1 MRATPNITI
10 TDAGTGASGVVNTTT
25 QSFAGNKTFT
35 GTLNVSSS
43 GTFGGRVNTPWLERQ
58 YTNSTS
64 SSFTVSVN
72 TSWLDIN
79 TNVLTTITLP
89 NAATYPGKEL
99 HIRQTGT
106 GQVESASSNV
116 IPFTSPPTGS
126 AGTAILNPTNNKA
139 VTLVSDGA
147 NWIIMQRSTN

>member
-1 MRATPNITI
+1 MALAGSSTI
-10 TDAGTGASGVVNTTT
+10 GVVSATT
-25 QSFAGNKTFT
+25 QTFGGNKTFT
-35 GTLNVSSS
+35 GTIDVSST

-58 YTNSTS
+58 YTSSTS

-106 GQVESASSNV
+106 GQVQSASSNV

-126 AGTAILNPTNNKA
+126 AGTAIFNPTNNKA
-139 VTLVSDGA
+139 VTLVSDGV